1 MRTNCLLYSAP
12 TALAIVFLFVAPS
25 RGQQPF
31 TFDLAGSSGKITLA
45 RPADG
50 LIPLRLIYK
59 PAPTATGLDVFAH
72 VTAPSLVG
80 DGNTAAAVRVA
91 TTYIRVGSCETP
103 PTHLAADLQVRNNWE
118 PVCLLVNPLAP
129 GKYTGWFLV
138 TASTVDPKT
147 RETKNLDMS
156 LTQLEISEVPPAAL
170 TATHMTVSQPSP
182 IKLTLPVFGFNSGQ
196 ADLYATLREKE
207 GKADVAG
214 LAVSMDVFAAPSS
227 FDRSQVTTYLG
238 RDQTDLFT
246 SEPNRK
252 ILAGQQVDVRLALG
266 RLEAGDYTI
275 AFKFTGTNAPSDD
288 SQKITAQVHVR
299 DHWLWPML
307 SILAATFFSFLANKV
322 IAAKRRRAAL
332 LEKIGGLRP
341 AWLDEFA
348 DSQPVVWVRAML
360 SQAEDL
366 SSRYWLTSPDTIEAR
381 VNMVANVL
389 KVLDEARRLRERLD
403 DGLDFLVFR
412 RVVQSLERLVER
424 IGAGALDDIS
434 VGKFETDMAAFED
447 WLNKDRYPL
456 TLWGQILPE
465 IQQVQAEIAANP
477 GATPTVAEFVA
488 ANTAL
493 TASLAS
499 PPSTTSAANAA
510 YRNYVIL
517 SILWSC
523 RNNAETLAQCAGAGG
538 DVLKLFDIVDRL
550 DWETLKEA
558 PLTIQFPTNSNP
570 DGIEAFS
577 PLTFSIIAGGAPVEK
592 SYLFRHNMSVNW
604 RIQLEPESRR
614 LRRTPKPITLTP
626 KILGP
631 SVMQYFPF
639 GGTVHASAEL
649 SYRGNPHPVNTDEK
663 LVIEPS
669 REFGVMKG
677 FERAELLGWLVATAI
692 ALASGLSIYY
702 LPALGWGSFKDY
714 MTLFLWG
721 AVGDQ
726 GRNFIQASTGISK

>member
-1 MRTNCLLYSAP
+1 MRTRLLSSAP
-12 TALAIVFLFVAPS
+12 AGLAIVFLFVVPT

-31 TFDLAGSSGKITLA
+31 TFDLAGSSEKITLS

-59 PAPTATGLDVFAH
+59 PAPTAAGLDVFAH
-72 VTAPSLVG
+72 VSAPSLVG
-80 DGNTAAAVRVA
+80 DGNTAVRVA

-103 PTHLAADLQVRNNWE
+103 PAHSAVDLQVRNNWE

-147 RETKNLDMS
+147 KETKNLDMS
-156 LTQLEISEVPPAAL
+156 LTQLEISEVPPSAL
-170 TATHMTVSQPSP
+170 TATQLTVSQPSQ
-182 IKLTLPVFGFNSGQ
+182 IKLTLPVIGFNSGR
-196 ADLYATLREKE
+196 ADLYTTLREKE
-207 GKADVAG
+207 GKADVVG
-214 LAVSMDVFAAPSS
+214 LALSMDVSAAPSS

-238 RDQTDLFT
+238 RHQTDLFT
-246 SEPNRK
+246 SDPNRK
-252 ILAGQQVDVRLALG
+252 IPAGQQVDVRLALC

-275 AFKFTGTNAPSDD
+275 AFKFVGTNATSDD
-288 SQKITAQVHVR
+288 SQKITAQIHVR

-307 SILAATFFSFLANKV
+307 SILAATLFSFLANKV

-348 DSQPVVWVRAML
+348 DFQPVVWVRAML

-389 KVLDEARRLRERLD
+389 KVLDEARHLRERLY
-403 DGLDFLVFR
+403 DGLDVLVFR

-424 IGAGALDDIS
+424 IGAGALDDMS
-434 VGKFETDMAAFED
+434 VGKFETEMAAFED

-456 TLWGQILPE
+456 TLWGEILPE

-477 GATPTVAEFVA
+477 GAAPTVAEFVR

-493 TASLAS
+493 TAS
-499 PPSTTSAANAA
+499 PPSTTSEANAA
-510 YRNYVIL
+510 YRNYAIL

-523 RNNAETLAQCAGAGG
+523 RNNAATLAQCAAAGD

-550 DWETLKEA
+550 DWEALKEV

-570 DGIEAFS
+570 EGIEAFS
-577 PLTFSIIAGGAPVEK
+577 PLTFSITAGGAPVEK
-592 SYLFRHNMSVNW
+592 SYLFRRNMSVNW
-604 RIQLEPESRR
+604 KIQLEPESRR

-626 KILGP
+626 KTLGP

-649 SYRGNPHPVNTDEK
+649 SYHGNFHPVISHK
-663 LVIEPS
+663 RLVIEPS
-669 REFGVMKG
+669 REFRVMKG
-677 FERAELLGWLVATAI
+677 FERAELLGWVVATAI
-692 ALASGLSIYY
+692 AVASGLSMYY

-726 GRNFIQASTGISK
+726 GRNFIQASTGTSK